1 VLAAGWERK
10 IKRGGCGASPVGKL
24 WERDRASAGM
34 EDSIAAVDSGVES
47 GDGSRGG
54 GASESR

>member
-1 VLAAGWERK
+1 
-10 IKRGGCGASPVGKL
+10 VGKL

-34 EDSIAAVDSGVES
+34 EDSVAAVDSGVES